1 MLHALKAIYTT
12 TSCILH
18 MRGKNS
24 TEFKTSCGIRQG
36 APSSALLFIVFI
48 NDLIDFVQTRCIPEA
63 IIDTMHILLHAD
75 DTIVL
80 STNVSLFIKKC
91 NVMIEYFDI
100 NKLKLYLGK
109 SAFTISGGNIN
120 DKHDILL
127 SNGSLEYK
135 EILKYLGV
143 FICNKGSIREDVK
156 TFVTKKGV
164 MLLLKGVML
173 LLNSLI
179 SVR

>member
-1 MLHALKAIYTT
+1 
-12 TSCILH
+12 

-24 TEFKTSCGIRQG
+24 TEFKTSYGIRQG

-75 DTIVL
+75 NTIVL

-91 NVMIEYFDI
+91 NVLIEYFDI
-100 NKLKLYLGK
+100 NKLKLNLGK
-109 SAFTISGGNIN
+109 SGFTIIGGNIN

-143 FICNKGSIREDVK
+143 CNKGSIKEDVK
-156 TFVTKKGV
+156 TFVTNKRGNVITKRGNV
-164 MLLLKGVML
+164 ITKRGNVITKRVML